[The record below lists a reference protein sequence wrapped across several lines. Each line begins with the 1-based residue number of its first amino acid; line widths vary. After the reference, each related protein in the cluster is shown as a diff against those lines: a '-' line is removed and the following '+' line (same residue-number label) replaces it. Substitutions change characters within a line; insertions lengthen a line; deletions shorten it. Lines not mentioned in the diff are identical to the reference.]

1 MARRPRSL
9 LIGGGR
15 WRVRWSAEAI
25 RAMFPDEEPLPAGG
39 CDAAEQT
46 LAVDPLPRAPHL
58 EREVLLHE
66 LLHACLS
73 NSSVTLDYEQEERL
87 VAVVSPRLLAA
98 LRDNPA
104 LVRYLLS

>member
-1 MARRPRSL
+1 V
-9 LIGGGR
+9 GGGR
-15 WRVRWSAEAI
+15 WRVRWSTEAV
-25 RAMFPDEEPLPAGG
+25 REMFPDEEPLPAGG

-66 LLHACLS
+66 LLHACFS
-73 NSSVTLDYEQEERL
+73 NSSAVLEYAEEEKL